1 MQPDTETQALL
12 DWVAAANL
20 PPLTAY
26 TPAEARRQFRLRSEK
41 ADIPPPAVDVC
52 KDIRIPGPGGEMPLR
67 LYRPP
72 AGGDVLLPVLVFF
85 HGGGFVLGDLDSH
98 DTLCRTLCLGAQCL
112 VVSVD
117 YRLAPEHRYPAAV
130 EDAMAAVSWVMS
142 EIERHG
148 GDPERVA
155 VAGDSAGGTLA
166 AVVAQQRDTFRLI
179 CQVLIYPCLDQGG
192 EELAKR
198 YPSREQYRE
207 VFPVTSDTIRW
218 FSHHYFG
225 HENTLL
231 DPLAAPIQKRDLSG
245 LPPALILTAG
255 LDPLVDEGRCYAE
268 RLQQA
273 GIPVQYR
280 CFEGTIHGFLSM
292 GGVISAA
299 HVALREISAVLLRAF
314 ETARDAK
321 ASSAQT

>member
-1 MQPDTETQALL
+1 MRPDTETQALL

-26 TPAEARRQFRLRSEK
+26 TPAEARRQFKLRSEK
-41 ADIPPPAVDVC
+41 ADIPPPAVGAC
-52 KDIRIPGPGGEMPLR
+52 KELLIPGPGGALAVR
-67 LYRPP
+67 LYWPP
-72 AGGDVLLPVLVFF
+72 GSEAVPLPVLVFF

-98 DTLCRTLCLGAQCL
+98 DSLCRSLCLGAHCL

-130 EDAMAAVSWVMS
+130 EDAIAAVSWVMS
-142 EIERHG
+142 NIKCHG

-155 VAGDSAGGTLA
+155 VAGDSAGATLA

-198 YPSREQYRE
+198 YPSRERYRE

-225 HENTLL
+225 HEDTLL
-231 DPLAAPIQKRDLSG
+231 DSLAAPIQNRDLSG

-255 LDPLVDEGRCYAE
+255 LDPLVDEARCYAE
-268 RLQQA
+268 QLQQA

-280 CFEGTIHGFLSM
+280 CYEGTIHGFLSM
-292 GGVISAA
+292 GGVIPAA

-314 ETARDAK
+314 DTARDAE
-321 ASSAQT
+321 ASFAQT